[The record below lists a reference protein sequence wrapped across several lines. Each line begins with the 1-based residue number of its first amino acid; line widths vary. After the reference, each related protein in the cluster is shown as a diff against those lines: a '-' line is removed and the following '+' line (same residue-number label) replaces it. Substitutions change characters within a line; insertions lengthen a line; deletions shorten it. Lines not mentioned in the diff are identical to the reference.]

1 MTGLNNIRN
10 VYFLGIGG
18 IGMSAL
24 ARYFYAAGKG
34 VAGYDRTPTPLTRQ
48 LSAEGI
54 AIHYTDDPLLVPGPF
69 RSPGDTLVVLTP
81 AVPADHAELAWF
93 RNTGFKIHKR
103 SEILGT
109 IARDKKTVAVAG
121 THGKTTVSTMIAHI
135 MSQSKSGCSA
145 FLGGISKNFN
155 SNLVLNMESDWLVAE
170 ADEFDRSFLQLHPYA
185 AIVTSMDPDHLDIY
199 GNAESMRE
207 AFSRFIGQI
216 NRKGIL
222 LMKKG
227 LPVDRSV
234 APEQVYSYALDEEAD
249 FCAEN
254 IRLEN
259 RKYFFDLSG
268 PGMIIRDI
276 SLMHPG
282 KVNVENAVAASSMA
296 ALLGTGHDVIR
307 NALESFSGI
316 QRRFDYHI
324 NTSTKVYIDDYAH
337 HPKELEATIT
347 SVRELY
353 PGRKITGIFQ
363 PHLYS
368 RTRDFHVDFG
378 ASVADAD
385 VVWVTDVFPAREAP
399 IPGVTGA
406 LVADAARE
414 AGAPDVRY
422 HASVDDLPQALADTL
437 RGGDVLLTLGAGSV
451 ERVGGEVLRRMEEA
465 AHA

>member
-1 MTGLNNIRN
+1 VTGLNNIRN

-24 ARYFYAAGKG
+24 ARYFHATGRG

-54 AIHYTDDPLLVPGPF
+54 AVHYSDDPLLVPVSF
-69 RSPGDTLVVLTP
+69 RSAGDTLVVLTP

-93 RNTGFKIHKR
+93 RKNGFGIHKR
-103 SEILGT
+103 SEILGL
-109 IARDKKTVAVAG
+109 IARHKKTIAVAG

-135 MSQSKSGCSA
+135 MSQSESGCSA

-170 ADEFDRSFLQLHPYA
+170 ADEFDRSFLQLQPYA

-207 AFSRFIGQI
+207 AFSQFITQI
-216 NRKGIL
+216 NRQGIL

-227 LPVDRSV
+227 LPVNRSI
-234 APEQVYSYALDEEAD
+234 APEHIYSYALNEEAD
-249 FCAEN
+249 FRAEN

-268 PGMIIRDI
+268 PGIAIRDI
-276 SLMHPG
+276 SLIHPG

-296 ALLGTGHDVIR
+296 ALLGTGNDVIR
-307 NALESFSGI
+307 KALETFSGI

-324 NTSTKVYIDDYAH
+324 NTNTKVYIDDYAH

-353 PGRKITGIFQ
+353 PGKKITGIFQ

-368 RTRDFHVDFG
+368 RTRDLADDFAKSLG
-378 ASVADAD
+378 LLDQLILLD
-385 VVWVTDVFPAREAP
+385 IYPARELP
-399 IPGVTGA
+399 IEGVN
-406 LVADAARE
+406 
-414 AGAPDVRY
+414 AGLIFNKVR
-422 HASVDDLPQALADTL
+422 LAEKIMCSRDQL
-437 RGGDVLLTLGAGSV
+437 LNRLGEMDIQVLITLGAGDIDTLVDPIKKMYS
-451 ERVGGEVLRRMEEA
+451 
-465 AHA
+465 